1 MSIRISGISK
11 SFGSFRALDDV
22 SLDVPQGTLL
32 ALLTLVAK
40 VFIER
45 QLETESQELE
55 AARAT
60 GADTDPTTGGDGS

>member
-1 MSIRISGISK
+1 MAVASVL
-11 SFGSFRALDDV
+11 AA
-22 SLDVPQGTLL
+22 L